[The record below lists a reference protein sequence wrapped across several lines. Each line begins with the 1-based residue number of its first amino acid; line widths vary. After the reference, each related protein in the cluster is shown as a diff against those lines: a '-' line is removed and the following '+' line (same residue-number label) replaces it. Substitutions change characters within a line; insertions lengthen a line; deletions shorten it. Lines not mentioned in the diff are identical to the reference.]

1 MSRVS
6 ILLGGYIFLTILF
19 GLYLANSVTPTFAQT
34 GSVQNTTGGIPN
46 TTGNVGN
53 STGNIGNTTGSV
65 SNPGPGSGVVKLEN
79 PLGSENDT
87 IAKFLLKIIDVLLVF
102 AIPIIILFIMYAG
115 FLFVTARGNPSQ
127 IETARNALL
136 WSVVGGVI
144 ILAAKLIIELIQGT
158 ISAF

>member
-19 GLYLANSVTPTFAQT
+19 GLYSYSSVGLVSAQ
-34 GSVQNTTGGIPN
+34 GISP
-46 TTGNVGN
+46 GN
-53 STGNIGNTTGSV
+53 STGNTVVPGNTTGNAVVPGNST
-65 SNPGPGSGVVKLEN
+65 GPGSGVVKLEN
-79 PLGSENDT
+79 PLQSQSIEE
-87 IAKFLLKIIDVLLVF
+87 FLLKIIDVLLVF

-115 FLFVTARGNPSQ
+115 FLFVTARGNPGQ

-144 ILAAKLIIELIQGT
+144 ILGAKLIIELIRGT